1 MKIPTVQL
9 KVLRAWVGGIWQTVY
24 QATRNSLRR
33 IAGPSPSLGKSY
45 GEPANALAKSLEQ
58 QQLQSLWVLSQEMY
72 RIQSG
77 GFGTGCRS
85 AHAKLSGDRNETLKA
100 IAAGYP
106 ILKGIESSGDLGQR
120 QDVECSIGQS
130 PRDSSEVITQK

>member
-77 GFGTGCRS
+77 SFGTGCRS
-85 AHAKLSGDRNETLKA
+85 AHAKLSGDQQATLKV

-106 ILKGIESSGDLGQR
+106 DFKGIENSEALGQS
-120 QDVECSIGQS
+120 QEIECTIGQIT
-130 PRDSSEVITQK
+130 RNSSQVITQK